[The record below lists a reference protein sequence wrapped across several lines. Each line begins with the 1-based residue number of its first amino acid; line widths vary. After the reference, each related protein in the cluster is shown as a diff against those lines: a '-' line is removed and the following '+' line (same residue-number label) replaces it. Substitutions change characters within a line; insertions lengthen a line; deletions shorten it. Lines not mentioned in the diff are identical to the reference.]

1 MAVKLKQPKK
11 KESLKKTKNSP
22 KSITNSPIE
31 NIEIV
36 PRQAVDEI
44 ISSDTREKY
53 MSLGDHLEELRQRLI
68 HCIFI
73 VAIFTIGFLIF
84 GSEVH
89 EIFAS
94 PYKKVLGANA
104 TFYQIKLMAPMLIY
118 LKTSFLLAK
127 ILLTR
132 NPELATNLFDKS
144 IYPTAYSFGWHEP
157 QDSTELGLYFN
168 KFDKVGDKELIRL
181 LNSKNLDEKE
191 IFYLEF
197 YLILLSRYDWQCDV
211 NKKFKSI
218 YYSIKNREGC
228 RIEVTKGKSDNFYYM
243 LKIFYKKDVYDIS
256 FTKDHKIKGI
266 QCNNF
271 STEGY

>member
-1 MAVKLKQPKK
+1 MGKIIILFLLFFFTNVNAKENKK
-11 KESLKKTKNSP
+11 NPIRECSYSWDKNANKSDLKKLYFN
-22 KSITNSPIE
+22 
-31 NIEIV
+31 
-36 PRQAVDEI
+36 
-44 ISSDTREKY
+44 
-53 MSLGDHLEELRQRLI
+53 
-68 HCIFI
+68 F
-73 VAIFTIGFLIF
+73 
-84 GSEVH
+84 
-89 EIFAS
+89 
-94 PYKKVLGANA
+94 
-104 TFYQIKLMAPMLIY
+104 
-118 LKTSFLLAK
+118 AK

-132 NPELATNLFDKS
+132 NPELTTDLFDKS

>member
-1 MAVKLKQPKK
+1 MLLLITINNNNEIKK
-11 KESLKKTKNSP
+11 NSVRECSYNWDKNANKSDLKKLYFN
-22 KSITNSPIE
+22 
-31 NIEIV
+31 
-36 PRQAVDEI
+36 
-44 ISSDTREKY
+44 
-53 MSLGDHLEELRQRLI
+53 
-68 HCIFI
+68 F
-73 VAIFTIGFLIF
+73 
-84 GSEVH
+84 
-89 EIFAS
+89 
-94 PYKKVLGANA
+94 
-104 TFYQIKLMAPMLIY
+104 
-118 LKTSFLLAK
+118 AK
-127 ILLTR
+127 ILLAR
-132 NPELATNLFDKS
+132 NPELISGLFDKKF
-144 IYPTAYSFGWHEP
+144 YPTAYRIPGDNLI
-157 QDSTELGLYFN
+157 DSTELDLYFN

>member
-89 EIFAS
+89 VIFAS
-94 PYKKVLGANA
+94 SYKKFILKLLFCSQFFLVFHC
-104 TFYQIKLMAPMLIY
+104 FYI
-118 LKTSFLLAK
+118 SCGDLL
-127 ILLTR
+127 L
-132 NPELATNLFDKS
+132 
-144 IYPTAYSFGWHEP
+144 
-157 QDSTELGLYFN
+157 Q
-168 KFDKVGDKELIRL
+168 
-181 LNSKNLDEKE
+181 
-191 IFYLEF
+191 
-197 YLILLSRYDWQCDV
+197 Q
-211 NKKFKSI
+211 
-218 YYSIKNREGC
+218 
-228 RIEVTKGKSDNFYYM
+228 
-243 LKIFYKKDVYDIS
+243 
-256 FTKDHKIKGI
+256 
-266 QCNNF
+266 
-271 STEGY
+271 